1 MLSVNS
7 GDAASFLVSAM
18 NVTNSSFVKNLQS
31 LATGSRINRAGDDVA
46 GQSIVQG
53 ITTQT
58 RGYSQANEN
67 IGDGISMLDTSDSAL
82 DSIQEDLQR
91 VRELTVQGQN
101 GTLSSQEK
109 DAIQSEINSRVENIN
124 NISKN
129 STFNGVNL
137 LKPSSDIS
145 VQSGASD
152 GDQTTIIQAADT
164 VNDTGVN
171 IDVAATTGGSIGANS
186 SFALSDL
193 NLGGS
198 LKSYSGNATATANP
212 LSGLDQMIDNV
223 SRMRSELGASRN
235 SLDSTM
241 DYNDNYNTSLQA
253 AKSQIGD
260 ADIGSV
266 VSRLMS
272 DRTVLQMQAKAF
284 GMVNNSQ
291 QTALNLIT
299 GTSGR

>member
-18 NVTNSSFVKNLQS
+18 NATNSSLVKNLQS

-46 GQSIVQG
+46 GQSIMQG
-53 ITTQT
+53 ITTQS

-82 DSIQEDLQR
+82 GSIQEDLQR

-145 VQSGASD
+145 VQSGAND
-152 GDQTTIIQAADT
+152 GDQTTVIKAANT
-164 VNDTGVN
+164 LNDTGVN
-171 IDVAATTGGSIGANS
+171 IDVAATTGGSLGANS

>member
-82 DSIQEDLQR
+82 DNIQEDLQR

>member
-18 NVTNSSFVKNLQS
+18 NATNSSLVKNLQS

-46 GQSIVQG
+46 GQSIMQG
-53 ITTQT
+53 LSTQS

-67 IGDGISMLDTSDSAL
+67 IGDGISMLDTSDAAL
-82 DSIQEDLQR
+82 GSIQEDLQR

-124 NISKN
+124 NISQN
-129 STFNGVNL
+129 STFNGINL

-145 VQSGASD
+145 VQSGAND
-152 GDQTTIIQAADT
+152 GEQTTVIKAADT

-171 IDVAATTGGSIGANS
+171 IDVAATTGGSLGANS

-193 NLGGS
+193 NIGGS
-198 LKSYSGNATATANP
+198 LGSYSGNTTATASP

-253 AKSQIGD
+253 AKSQIGN
-260 ADIGSV
+260 ADVGSV

-299 GTSGR
+299 GTGGR

>member
-1 MLSVNS
+1 MLSVN
-7 GDAASFLVSAM
+7 GTDAASFLVSAM
-18 NVTNSSFVKNLQS
+18 NATNSSLVKNLQS
-31 LATGSRINRAGDDVA
+31 LATGSRVNRAGDDVA
-46 GQSIVQG
+46 GQNIMQG
-53 ITTQT
+53 LTTRS

-82 DSIQEDLQR
+82 DSIQEDLRR

-145 VQSGASD
+145 VQSAAND
-152 GDQTTIIQAADT
+152 GDQTTIIKTADT

-193 NLGGS
+193 NVGASLG
-198 LKSYSGNATATANP
+198 SYSGNTTATANP
-212 LSGLDQMIDNV
+212 LSGLDEMIGNV

-235 SLDSTM
+235 ALDSTM
-241 DYNDNYNTSLQA
+241 EYNDNYNTSLQA

-260 ADIGSV
+260 ADVGSV

-291 QTALNLIT
+291 ETTFNLLT
-299 GTSGR
+299 GTGRR

>member
-46 GQSIVQG
+46 GQSIMQG
-53 ITTQT
+53 LTTQN

-82 DSIQEDLQR
+82 GSIQEDLQR

-145 VQSGASD
+145 VQSGAND
-152 GDQTTIIQAADT
+152 GDQTTVIKAANT
-164 VNDTGVN
+164 LNDTGVN
-171 IDVAATTGGSIGANS
+171 IDVAATTGGSLGANS

>member
-1 MLSVNS
+1 MLSVN
-7 GDAASFLVSAM
+7 GTDAASFLVSAM
-18 NVTNSSFVKNLQS
+18 NATNSSLVKNLQS
-31 LATGSRINRAGDDVA
+31 LATGSRVNRAGDDVA
-46 GQSIVQG
+46 GQNIMQG
-53 ITTQT
+53 LTTRS

-67 IGDGISMLDTSDSAL
+67 IGDGISMLDTSDAAL
-82 DSIQEDLQR
+82 DSVQENLQR
-91 VRELTVQGQN
+91 IRELTVQGQN

-137 LKPSSDIS
+137 LKPSSNIS
-145 VQSGASD
+145 VQSGAND
-152 GDQTTIIQAADT
+152 GDQTTIIKTADT

-171 IDVAATTGGSIGANS
+171 IDVAATTGGSLGANS

-198 LKSYSGNATATANP
+198 LGSYSGNTTATANP

-260 ADIGSV
+260 ADVGSV

-291 QTALNLIT
+291 ETTFNLLT
-299 GTSGR
+299 GTGRR

>member
-1 MLSVNS
+1 MLSVNAS
-7 GDAASFLVSAM
+7 DAANFLVSAM
-18 NVTNSSFVKNLQS
+18 NATNSSLVKNLQS

-46 GQSIVQG
+46 GQSIMQG
-53 ITTQT
+53 LSTQS

-67 IGDGISMLDTSDSAL
+67 IGDGISMLDTSDAAL
-82 DSIQEDLQR
+82 GSIQEDLQR

-129 STFNGVNL
+129 STFNGVSL
-137 LKPSSDIS
+137 LKPSADIS
-145 VQSGASD
+145 VQSGAND
-152 GDQTTIIQAADT
+152 GEQTTVIKAADT

-193 NLGGS
+193 NVGGS
-198 LKSYSGNATATANP
+198 LGSYSGNTTATASP

-272 DRTVLQMQAKAF
+272 DKTVLQMQAKAF

-299 GTSGR
+299 GTGGR

>member
-7 GDAASFLVSAM
+7 GDAASFLISAM
-18 NVTNSSFVKNLQS
+18 NSTNSSLVKNLQS

-46 GQSIVQG
+46 GQSIMQG
-53 ITTQT
+53 LSTQS

-67 IGDGISMLDTSDSAL
+67 IGDGISMLDTSDAAL
-82 DSIQEDLQR
+82 GSIQEDLQR

-109 DAIQSEINSRVENIN
+109 DAIQSEINARVENIN

-145 VQSGASD
+145 VQSAASD

-193 NLGGS
+193 NVGGS
-198 LKSYSGNATATANP
+198 LGSYSGNTTATASP

-260 ADIGSV
+260 ADVGSV

-284 GMVNNSQ
+284 GMVSNSQ

-299 GTSGR
+299 GTGGR

>member
-1 MLSVNS
+1 MLSVNAS
-7 GDAASFLVSAM
+7 DAANFLVSAM
-18 NVTNSSFVKNLQS
+18 NATNSSLVKNLQS

-46 GQSIVQG
+46 GQSIMQG
-53 ITTQT
+53 LSTQS

-67 IGDGISMLDTSDSAL
+67 IGDGISMLDTSDAAL
-82 DSIQEDLQR
+82 GSIQEDLQR

-101 GTLSSQEK
+101 GTLSSQER
-109 DAIQSEINSRVENIN
+109 DAIQTEINSRVENIN
-124 NISKN
+124 NISQT

-145 VQSGASD
+145 VQSGAND
-152 GDQTTIIQAADT
+152 GEQTTVIKAADT

-171 IDVAATTGGSIGANS
+171 IDVDATTGGSIGANS

-193 NLGGS
+193 NVGGS
-198 LKSYSGNATATANP
+198 LGSYSGNTTATASP

-299 GTSGR
+299 GNSGR

>member
-1 MLSVNS
+1 MLSVN
-7 GDAASFLVSAM
+7 GTDAASFLVSAM
-18 NVTNSSFVKNLQS
+18 NSTNSSLVKNLQS

-46 GQSIVQG
+46 GQNIMQG
-53 ITTQT
+53 LTTRS

-67 IGDGISMLDTSDSAL
+67 IGDGVSMLDTSDAAL
-82 DSIQEDLQR
+82 GSIQEDLQR

-109 DAIQSEINSRVENIN
+109 DAIQGEINSRVENIN

-129 STFNGVNL
+129 STFNGVSL

-152 GDQTTIIQAADT
+152 GDQTTIIKAANPA
-164 VNDTGVN
+164 NDTGVN

-193 NLGGS
+193 NIGGS
-198 LKSYSGNATATANP
+198 LGSYSGNTTATSSP
-212 LSGLDQMIDNV
+212 LSGLDEMIGNV
-223 SRMRSELGASRN
+223 SRMRSELGSSRN
-235 SLDSTM
+235 ALDSTM
-241 DYNDNYNTSLQA
+241 EYNNNYNTSLQA

-260 ADIGSV
+260 ADVGSV

-291 QTALNLIT
+291 ETAFNLLT
-299 GTSGR
+299 GAGRR

>member
-7 GDAASFLVSAM
+7 GDAESFLVSAM

-31 LATGSRINRAGDDVA
+31 LATGSRINRAGDDMA
-46 GQSIVQG
+46 GQSIMQG
-53 ITTQT
+53 LTTQN

-82 DSIQEDLQR
+82 GSIQEDLQR

-101 GTLSSQEK
+101 GTLSSQER

-164 VNDTGVN
+164 LNDTGVN

>member
-1 MLSVNS
+1 MLSVNAS
-7 GDAASFLVSAM
+7 DAASFLVSAM
-18 NVTNSSFVKNLQS
+18 NATNSSLVKNLQS

-46 GQSIVQG
+46 GQSIMQG
-53 ITTQT
+53 LTTQN

-82 DSIQEDLQR
+82 GSIQEDLQR

-124 NISKN
+124 SISKN

-145 VQSGASD
+145 VQSGAND
-152 GDQTTIIQAADT
+152 GDQTTVIKAANT
-164 VNDTGVN
+164 LNDTGVN

-193 NLGGS
+193 NIGGS
-198 LKSYSGNATATANP
+198 LKSYSGNTTATANP
-212 LSGLDQMIDNV
+212 MSGLDQMIDNV

-299 GTSGR
+299 GTGGR

>member
-1 MLSVNS
+1 MLNVNS
-7 GDAASFLVSAM
+7 GDAASLLVSAM
-18 NVTNSSFVKNLQS
+18 NVTNSSFLKNLQS

-46 GQSIVQG
+46 GQSIMQSL
-53 ITTQT
+53 TTQN

-67 IGDGISMLDTSDSAL
+67 ISDGISMLDTSDSAL
-82 DSIQEDLQR
+82 GSIQEDLQR

-152 GDQTTIIQAADT
+152 GDQTTVIKAANPA
-164 VNDTGVN
+164 NDTGVN
-171 IDVAATTGGSIGANS
+171 IDVAATTGGSLGANS

-193 NLGGS
+193 NVGGS
-198 LKSYSGNATATANP
+198 LGSYSGNTTATSSP

-235 SLDSTM
+235 SLGSTM

-299 GTSGR
+299 GTGGR

>member
-46 GQSIVQG
+46 GQSIMQG
-53 ITTQT
+53 ITTQS

-67 IGDGISMLDTSDSAL
+67 IGDGISMLDTSDAAL
-82 DSIQEDLQR
+82 GSIQEDLQR

-124 NISKN
+124 NISQT

-145 VQSGASD
+145 VQSGAND
-152 GDQTTIIQAADT
+152 GEQTTVIKAADT

-171 IDVAATTGGSIGANS
+171 IDVAATTGGSLGANS

-193 NLGGS
+193 NIGGS
-198 LKSYSGNATATANP
+198 LGSYSGNTTATASP

-284 GMVNNSQ
+284 GMVNKSQ

>member
-18 NVTNSSFVKNLQS
+18 NATNSSLVKNLQS

-46 GQSIVQG
+46 GQSIMQG
-53 ITTQT
+53 LSTQS

-67 IGDGISMLDTSDSAL
+67 IGDGISMLDTSDAAL
-82 DSIQEDLQR
+82 GSIQEDLQR

-124 NISKN
+124 NISQN
-129 STFNGVNL
+129 STFNGINL

-145 VQSGASD
+145 VQSGAND
-152 GDQTTIIQAADT
+152 GEQTTVIKAADT

-171 IDVAATTGGSIGANS
+171 IDVAATTGGSLGANS

-193 NLGGS
+193 NIGGS
-198 LKSYSGNATATANP
+198 LGSYSGNTTATASP

-253 AKSQIGD
+253 AKSQIGN
-260 ADIGSV
+260 ADLGSV

-291 QTALNLIT
+291 QTALNLST
-299 GTSGR
+299 GTGGR

>member
-18 NVTNSSFVKNLQS
+18 NATNSSLVKNLQS
-31 LATGSRINRAGDDVA
+31 LATGSRINRAGDDMA
-46 GQSIVQG
+46 GQSIMQG
-53 ITTQT
+53 LSTQSK
-58 RGYSQANEN
+58 GYTKANEN
-67 IGDGISMLDTSDSAL
+67 IGDGISMLDTSDAAL
-82 DSIQEDLQR
+82 GSIQEDLQR

-124 NISKN
+124 NISKS
-129 STFNGVNL
+129 STFNGINL

-145 VQSGASD
+145 VQSGAND
-152 GDQTTIIQAADT
+152 GEQTTVIKAANT
-164 VNDTGVN
+164 VNDTGIN

-193 NLGGS
+193 NIGGS

-212 LSGLDQMIDNV
+212 MSGLDQMIDNV

-299 GTSGR
+299 GTGGR

>member
-1 MLSVNS
+1 MLSVNAS
-7 GDAASFLVSAM
+7 DAANFLVSAM
-18 NVTNSSFVKNLQS
+18 NATNSSLVKNLQS

-46 GQSIVQG
+46 GQSIMQG
-53 ITTQT
+53 LSTQS

-67 IGDGISMLDTSDSAL
+67 IGDGISMLDTGDAAL
-82 DSIQEDLQR
+82 GSIQEDLQR

-124 NISKN
+124 NISQT

-145 VQSGASD
+145 VQSGAND
-152 GDQTTIIQAADT
+152 GEQTTVIKAADT

-171 IDVAATTGGSIGANS
+171 IDVAATTGGSLGANS

-193 NLGGS
+193 NIGGS
-198 LKSYSGNATATANP
+198 LGSYSGNTTATASP

>member
-1 MLSVNS
+1 MLSVN
-7 GDAASFLVSAM
+7 GTDAASFLVSAM
-18 NVTNSSFVKNLQS
+18 NTTNSSLVKNLQS

-46 GQSIVQG
+46 GQNIMQG
-53 ITTQT
+53 LTTRS

-67 IGDGISMLDTSDSAL
+67 IGDGISMLDTSDAAL
-82 DSIQEDLQR
+82 GSIQEDLQR

-109 DAIQSEINSRVENIN
+109 DAIQSEINARVENIN
-124 NISKN
+124 NVSKN

-137 LKPSSDIS
+137 LKPSADIS

-152 GDQTTIIQAADT
+152 GDQTTVIKAADT

-193 NLGGS
+193 NVGGS
-198 LKSYSGNATATANP
+198 LGSYSGNTTATANP

-223 SRMRSELGASRN
+223 SRMRSELGSSRN
-235 SLDSTM
+235 SLESTTE
-241 DYNDNYNTSLQA
+241 YNDSYNTSLQA

-291 QTALNLIT
+291 ETAFNLLT
-299 GTSGR
+299 GTGKR

>member
-1 MLSVNS
+1 MLSVN
-7 GDAASFLVSAM
+7 GTDAASFLVSAM
-18 NVTNSSFVKNLQS
+18 NSTNSSFVKNSQS

-46 GQSIVQG
+46 GQNIMQG
-53 ITTQT
+53 LTT
-58 RGYSQANEN
+58 RSKGYSQANEN
-67 IGDGISMLDTSDSAL
+67 IGDGISMLDTSDAAL
-82 DSIQEDLQR
+82 GSIHEDLQR

-129 STFNGVNL
+129 STFNGISL
-137 LKPSSDIS
+137 LKPSADIS

-152 GDQTTIIQAADT
+152 GDQTTVIKAANPA
-164 VNDTGVN
+164 NDTGVN

-193 NLGGS
+193 NIGGS
-198 LKSYSGNATATANP
+198 LKSYSGNATATSSP

-260 ADIGSV
+260 ADVGSV

-291 QTALNLIT
+291 ETTFNLLT
-299 GTSGR
+299 GTGRR

>member
-18 NVTNSSFVKNLQS
+18 NSTNSSLVKNLQS
-31 LATGSRINRAGDDVA
+31 LATGSRINRAGNDIA
-46 GQSIVQG
+46 GKNIVQG
-53 ITTQT
+53 LITQS

-67 IGDGISMLDTSDSAL
+67 IGDGISMLDTSDAAL
-82 DSIQEDLQR
+82 GSIQEDLQR

-109 DAIQSEINSRVENIN
+109 DAIQNEINSRVENIN

-129 STFNGVNL
+129 STFNGINL

-145 VQSGASD
+145 VQSGANY
-152 GDQTTIIQAADT
+152 GEQTTVIKAADT

-171 IDVAATTGGSIGANS
+171 IDVAATTVGSLGANS

-193 NLGGS
+193 NIGGS
-198 LKSYSGNATATANP
+198 LGSYSGNTIATASP
-212 LSGLDQMIDNV
+212 LSSLDQMIDNV

-260 ADIGSV
+260 ANIGSV
-266 VSRLMS
+266 ISRLMS
-272 DRTVLQMQAKAF
+272 DRTALQMQAKAF

-291 QTALNLIT
+291 QTAFNLISGT
-299 GTSGR
+299 GGR

>member
-1 MLSVNS
+1 MQGLS
-7 GDAASFLVSAM
+7 
-18 NVTNSSFVKNLQS
+18 TQS
-31 LATGSRINRAGDDVA
+31 K
-46 GQSIVQG
+46 
-53 ITTQT
+53 
-58 RGYSQANEN
+58 GYTKANEN
-67 IGDGISMLDTSDSAL
+67 IGDGISMLDTSDAAL
-82 DSIQEDLQR
+82 GSIQEDLQR

-124 NISKN
+124 NISKS
-129 STFNGVNL
+129 STFNGINL

-145 VQSGASD
+145 VQSGAND
-152 GDQTTIIQAADT
+152 GEQTTVIKAANT
-164 VNDTGVN
+164 VNDTGIN

-193 NLGGS
+193 NIGGS

-212 LSGLDQMIDNV
+212 MSGLDQMIDNV

-299 GTSGR
+299 GTGGR

>member
-1 MLSVNS
+1 MLSVNAS
-7 GDAASFLVSAM
+7 DAANFLVSAM
-18 NVTNSSFVKNLQS
+18 NATNSSLVKNLQS

-46 GQSIVQG
+46 GQSIMQG

-67 IGDGISMLDTSDSAL
+67 IGDGISMLDTSDAAL
-82 DSIQEDLQR
+82 GSIQEDLQR

-101 GTLSSQEK
+101 GTLSSQER

-124 NISKN
+124 NISQT

-145 VQSGASD
+145 VQAGAND
-152 GDQTTIIQAADT
+152 GEQTTVIKAADT

-171 IDVAATTGGSIGANS
+171 IDVDATTGGSIGANS

-193 NLGGS
+193 NIGGS
-198 LKSYSGNATATANP
+198 LGSYSGNTTATASP

-299 GTSGR
+299 GTGGR

>member
-1 MLSVNS
+1 MLSVN
-7 GDAASFLVSAM
+7 GTDAASFLVSAM
-18 NVTNSSFVKNLQS
+18 NATNSSLVKNLQS
-31 LATGSRINRAGDDVA
+31 LATGSHVNRAGDDVA
-46 GQSIVQG
+46 GQNIMQG
-53 ITTQT
+53 LTTRS

-67 IGDGISMLDTSDSAL
+67 IGDGISMLDTSDAAL
-82 DSIQEDLQR
+82 GSIQEDLQR

-152 GDQTTIIQAADT
+152 GDKTTVIKAADT
-164 VNDTGVN
+164 VNDRGVN

-193 NLGGS
+193 NVGASLG
-198 LKSYSGNATATANP
+198 SYSGNTTATANP

-235 SLDSTM
+235 ALDSTM
-241 DYNDNYNTSLQA
+241 EYNDNYNTSLQA

-260 ADIGSV
+260 ADVGSV

-291 QTALNLIT
+291 ETAFNLLT
-299 GTSGR
+299 GTGRR

>member
-1 MLSVNS
+1 MLSVN
-7 GDAASFLVSAM
+7 GTDAASFLVSAM
-18 NVTNSSFVKNLQS
+18 NATNSSMVKSLQS
-31 LATGSRINRAGDDVA
+31 LATGNKINRGGDDVA
-46 GQSIVQG
+46 GQSIMQG
-53 ITTQT
+53 LTTQS

-67 IGDGISMLDTSDSAL
+67 IGDGISMLDTSDAAL
-82 DSIQEDLQR
+82 DSVQENLQR
-91 VRELTVQGQN
+91 IRELTVQGQN

-137 LKPSSDIS
+137 LKPSSNLS
-145 VQSGASD
+145 VQSGAND
-152 GDQTTIIQAADT
+152 GDQTTIIKTADT

-193 NLGGS
+193 NVGASLG
-198 LKSYSGNATATANP
+198 SYSGNTTATANP
-212 LSGLDQMIDNV
+212 LSGLDEMIGNV

-235 SLDSTM
+235 ALDSTM
-241 DYNDNYNTSLQA
+241 EYNDNYNTSLQA

-260 ADIGSV
+260 ADVGSV

-291 QTALNLIT
+291 ETTFNLLT
-299 GTSGR
+299 GTGRR

>member
-46 GQSIVQG
+46 GQSIMQG
-53 ITTQT
+53 LTTQN

-82 DSIQEDLQR
+82 GSIQEDLQR

-145 VQSGASD
+145 VQSGAND
-152 GDQTTIIQAADT
+152 GEQTTVIKAADT

-171 IDVAATTGGSIGANS
+171 IDVDATTGGSIGANS

>member
-1 MLSVNS
+1 MLSVN
-7 GDAASFLVSAM
+7 GTDAASFLVSAI
-18 NVTNSSFVKNLQS
+18 NSTNSSMVKSLQS
-31 LATGSRINRAGDDVA
+31 LATGNKINRGGDDVA
-46 GQSIVQG
+46 GQSIMQG
-53 ITTQT
+53 LTTQS

-67 IGDGISMLDTSDSAL
+67 IGDGISMLDTSDAAL
-82 DSIQEDLQR
+82 DSVQENLQR
-91 VRELTVQGQN
+91 IRELTVQGQN

-109 DAIQSEINSRVENIN
+109 DAIQSEINSRVESIN
-124 NISKN
+124 SISKN
-129 STFNGVNL
+129 STFNGVSL
-137 LKPSSDIS
+137 LKPSADIS

-152 GDQTTIIQAADT
+152 GDQTTVIKKANTA
-164 VNDTGVN
+164 NDTGVN
-171 IDVAATTGGSIGANS
+171 IDIAATTGGSLGANS

-193 NLGGS
+193 NVGGS
-198 LKSYSGNATATANP
+198 LGSYSGNTTATASP

-291 QTALNLIT
+291 QTALNLIA
-299 GTSGR
+299 GAGGR

>member
-58 RGYSQANEN
+58 MGYSQANEN

-82 DSIQEDLQR
+82 DNIQEDLQR

-101 GTLSSQEK
+101 GTLSSQER

-198 LKSYSGNATATANP
+198 LGSYSGNTTATANP

>member
-1 MLSVNS
+1 MLSVNAS
-7 GDAASFLVSAM
+7 DAASFLVSAM
-18 NVTNSSFVKNLQS
+18 NATNSSLVKNLQS

-46 GQSIVQG
+46 GQSIMQG
-53 ITTQT
+53 LTTQN

-82 DSIQEDLQR
+82 GSIQEDLQR

-145 VQSGASD
+145 VQSGAND
-152 GDQTTIIQAADT
+152 GDQTTVIKAANT
-164 VNDTGVN
+164 LNDTGVN

-193 NLGGS
+193 NIGGS
-198 LKSYSGNATATANP
+198 LKSYSGNTTATANP
-212 LSGLDQMIDNV
+212 MSGLDQMIDNV

-299 GTSGR
+299 GTGGR

>member
-152 GDQTTIIQAADT
+152 GEQTTVIKTADT

-186 SFALSDL
+186 GFPLSDL
-193 NLGGS
+193 NIGGS
-198 LKSYSGNATATANP
+198 LGSYSGNTTATASP

-241 DYNDNYNTSLQA
+241 DYNDQYNSSLQA

-266 VSRLMS
+266 VSKLMS

-291 QTALNLIT
+291 QTTLNLIT
-299 GTSGR
+299 GAGGR

>member
-18 NVTNSSFVKNLQS
+18 NATNSSLVKNLQS

-46 GQSIVQG
+46 GQSIMQG
-53 ITTQT
+53 LSTQS

-67 IGDGISMLDTSDSAL
+67 IGDGISMLDTSDAAL
-82 DSIQEDLQR
+82 GSIQEDLQR

-124 NISKN
+124 NISQN
-129 STFNGVNL
+129 STFNGINL

-145 VQSGASD
+145 VQSGAND
-152 GDQTTIIQAADT
+152 GEQTTVIKAADT

-171 IDVAATTGGSIGANS
+171 IDVAATTGGSLGANS

-193 NLGGS
+193 NIGGS
-198 LKSYSGNATATANP
+198 LGSYSGNTTATASP

-253 AKSQIGD
+253 AKSQIGN
-260 ADIGSV
+260 ADVGSV

-291 QTALNLIT
+291 QTALNLST
-299 GTSGR
+299 GTGGR

>member
-1 MLSVNS
+1 MLSVN
-7 GDAASFLVSAM
+7 GTDAASFLVSAM
-18 NVTNSSFVKNLQS
+18 NATNSSLVKNLQS
-31 LATGSRINRAGDDVA
+31 LATGSRVNRAGDDVA
-46 GQSIVQG
+46 GQNIMQG
-53 ITTQT
+53 LTTRS

-67 IGDGISMLDTSDSAL
+67 IGDGISMLDTSDAAL
-82 DSIQEDLQR
+82 GSIQEDLQR

-137 LKPSSDIS
+137 LKPSADIS
-145 VQSGASD
+145 VQSGAND
-152 GDQTTIIQAADT
+152 GEQTTVIKAADT

-193 NLGGS
+193 NVGGS
-198 LKSYSGNATATANP
+198 LGSYSGNTTATANP

-223 SRMRSELGASRN
+223 SRMRSELGSSRN
-235 SLDSTM
+235 ALDSTM
-241 DYNDNYNTSLQA
+241 EYNDNYNTSLQA

-284 GMVNNSQ
+284 GMVSNSQ
-291 QTALNLIT
+291 ETAFNLLT
-299 GTSGR
+299 GTGRR

>member
-1 MLSVNS
+1 
-7 GDAASFLVSAM
+7 
-18 NVTNSSFVKNLQS
+18 
-31 LATGSRINRAGDDVA
+31 
-46 GQSIVQG
+46 
-53 ITTQT
+53 
-58 RGYSQANEN
+58 
-67 IGDGISMLDTSDSAL
+67 MLDTSDAAL
-82 DSIQEDLQR
+82 GSIQEDLQR

-129 STFNGVNL
+129 STFNGVSL
-137 LKPSSDIS
+137 LKPSADIS
-145 VQSGASD
+145 VQSGAND
-152 GDQTTIIQAADT
+152 GEQTTVIKAADT

-193 NLGGS
+193 NVGGS
-198 LKSYSGNATATANP
+198 LGSYSGNTTATASP

-223 SRMRSELGASRN
+223 SRMRSELGSSRN
-235 SLDSTM
+235 ALDSTM
-241 DYNDNYNTSLQA
+241 EYNDNYNTSLQA

-291 QTALNLIT
+291 ETAFNLLT
-299 GTSGR
+299 GTGRR

>member
-1 MLSVNS
+1 MLSVNAS
-7 GDAASFLVSAM
+7 DAANFLVSAM
-18 NVTNSSFVKNLQS
+18 NATNSSLVKNLQS

-46 GQSIVQG
+46 GQSIMQG
-53 ITTQT
+53 LSTQS

-67 IGDGISMLDTSDSAL
+67 IGDGISMLDTSDAAL
-82 DSIQEDLQR
+82 GSIQEDLQR

-129 STFNGVNL
+129 STFNGVSL
-137 LKPSSDIS
+137 LKTSPDIS
-145 VQSGASD
+145 VQSSANNGE
-152 GDQTTIIQAADT
+152 QTTVIKAADT

-193 NLGGS
+193 NVGGS
-198 LKSYSGNATATANP
+198 LGSYSGNTTATASP

-272 DRTVLQMQAKAF
+272 DKTVLQMQAKAF

-299 GTSGR
+299 GTGGR

>member
-18 NVTNSSFVKNLQS
+18 NATNSSLVKNLQS

-46 GQSIVQG
+46 GQSIMQG

-67 IGDGISMLDTSDSAL
+67 IGDGISMLDTSDAAL
-82 DSIQEDLQR
+82 GSIQEDLQR

-101 GTLSSQEK
+101 GTLSSQER

-124 NISKN
+124 NISQT

-145 VQSGASD
+145 VQAGAND
-152 GDQTTIIQAADT
+152 GEQTTVIKAADT

-171 IDVAATTGGSIGANS
+171 IYVDATTGGSIGANS

-193 NLGGS
+193 NIGGS
-198 LKSYSGNATATANP
+198 LGSYSGNTTATASP

-299 GTSGR
+299 GTGGR

>member
-1 MLSVNS
+1 MLSVN
-7 GDAASFLVSAM
+7 GTDAASFLVSAM
-18 NVTNSSFVKNLQS
+18 NATNSSLVKNLQS
-31 LATGSRINRAGDDVA
+31 LATGSRVNRAGDDVA
-46 GQSIVQG
+46 GQNIMQG
-53 ITTQT
+53 LTTQS

-67 IGDGISMLDTSDSAL
+67 IGDGISMLDTSDAAL
-82 DSIQEDLQR
+82 GSIQEDLQR

-145 VQSGASD
+145 VQSAAND
-152 GDQTTIIQAADT
+152 GDQTTIIKTADT

-193 NLGGS
+193 NVGASLG
-198 LKSYSGNATATANP
+198 SYSGNTTATSNP
-212 LSGLDQMIDNV
+212 LSGLDEMIGNV

-235 SLDSTM
+235 ALDSTM
-241 DYNDNYNTSLQA
+241 EYNDNYNTSLQA

-260 ADIGSV
+260 ADVGSV

-291 QTALNLIT
+291 ETTFNLLT
-299 GTSGR
+299 GTGRR

>member
-1 MLSVNS
+1 MLSVNAS
-7 GDAASFLVSAM
+7 DATNFLVSAM
-18 NVTNSSFVKNLQS
+18 NATNSSLVKNLQS
-31 LATGSRINRAGDDVA
+31 LATGSRVNRAGDDVA
-46 GQSIVQG
+46 GQSIMQG
-53 ITTQT
+53 LTTQS

-67 IGDGISMLDTSDSAL
+67 IGDGISMLDTGDAAL
-82 DSIQEDLQR
+82 GSIQEDLQR

-129 STFNGVNL
+129 STFNGVSL
-137 LKPSSDIS
+137 LKPSADIS
-145 VQSGASD
+145 VQSGAND
-152 GDQTTIIQAADT
+152 GEQTTIIKTANT

-193 NLGGS
+193 NVGGS
-198 LKSYSGNATATANP
+198 LGSYSGNTTATASP

-272 DRTVLQMQAKAF
+272 DKTVLQMQAKAF

-299 GTSGR
+299 GTGGR